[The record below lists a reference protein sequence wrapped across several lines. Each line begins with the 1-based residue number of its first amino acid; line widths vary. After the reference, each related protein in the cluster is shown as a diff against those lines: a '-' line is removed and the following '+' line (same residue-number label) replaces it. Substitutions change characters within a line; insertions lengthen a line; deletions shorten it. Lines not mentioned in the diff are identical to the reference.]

1 MLKYLAP
8 LVISSLL
15 ISSSTPTSSMITS
28 TDILIQPITLQAR
41 EELLLPAGQIFTS
54 DRDKGFA
61 TVLVQFENQ
70 REQDKVITIE
80 SIEIQDSSN
89 GRIYMNLQFPQTIH
103 LRPLEHS
110 ANDFHLTNKSGFS
123 GRSPIKAVVTY
134 QIDGM
139 REVLTSAPIE
149 VNRTQP
155 E

>member
-1 MLKYLAP
+1 MLKYLASI
-8 LVISSLL
+8 VISSLL
-15 ISSSTPTSSMITS
+15 ISSSIPTSPMITS
-28 TDILIQPITLQAR
+28 TGILIQPITLQAR
-41 EELLLPAGQIFTS
+41 EELLLPAGQISTS

-80 SIEIQDSSN
+80 SIEIQDASN

-103 LRPLEHS
+103 LRPLENS

-134 QIDGM
+134 QIDGR
-139 REVLTSAPIE
+139 REVLTSNPIE
-149 VNRTQP
+149 VDRTQP
-155 E
+155 Q